1 LRYAHDTGQELI
13 NFYSADRPYIKH
25 SPSRD
30 TVQNRSLTEQQ
41 QKSLWILYPDMTE
54 HHPGR
59 LPLCVGMP
67 VMIKR
72 NQATECRITNGAE
85 GVIAG
90 WEQGAGAFGQPKLNA
105 LFVRLAQP
113 SSETSFEGLPPDVV
127 PVAPQELKISCKL
140 PDDRE
145 YDILRTQIPVVLNF
159 AMTDFAAQGRT
170 REHNVVHIESCNTP
184 NSYYVCLSRSS
195 SAKNTII
202 IGDIEPKYIS
212 NGLSSQLR
220 QEFRVLEILDEI
232 SRMKYDG
239 EFPLELEFE
248 NRSDAISAY
257 GKHFQD
263 SAPCPNQVHPSL
275 SWSQTDPLEKCQ
287 EWKVKWKV
295 VGGKDELAK
304 TKTKKGMADETA
316 SIVDSSCGNVKSWN
330 AQPPQHCN
338 QQDEDIFKMD
348 VVTISTATEQLKC
361 ADLPVPMEVDEPT
374 QQMTFMNNLQ
384 SIGPRLSVSKTMPG
398 SFPDVIGDNGP
409 TTLSSISLN
418 QPPQGLKWSNNSCA
432 YDALLTVLYR
442 SFTSDLRSWDK
453 YKDPTTHI
461 VRAIT

>member
-1 LRYAHDTGQELI
+1 
-13 NFYSADRPYIKH
+13 
-25 SPSRD
+25 
-30 TVQNRSLTEQQ
+30 
-41 QKSLWILYPDMTE
+41 
-54 HHPGR
+54 
-59 LPLCVGMP
+59 
-67 VMIKR
+67 
-72 NQATECRITNGAE
+72 
-85 GVIAG
+85 
-90 WEQGAGAFGQPKLNA
+90 
-105 LFVRLAQP
+105 
-113 SSETSFEGLPPDVV
+113 
-127 PVAPQELKISCKL
+127 
-140 PDDRE
+140 
-145 YDILRTQIPVVLNF
+145 
-159 AMTDFAAQGRT
+159 
-170 REHNVVHIESCNTP
+170 
-184 NSYYVCLSRSS
+184 
-195 SAKNTII
+195 
-202 IGDIEPKYIS
+202 
-212 NGLSSQLR
+212 
-220 QEFRVLEILDEI
+220 
-232 SRMKYDG
+232 
-239 EFPLELEFE
+239 
-248 NRSDAISAY
+248 
-257 GKHFQD
+257 
-263 SAPCPNQVHPSL
+263 
-275 SWSQTDPLEKCQ
+275 
-287 EWKVKWKV
+287 VKWKV

-461 VRAIT
+461 MFDLYQGFFDVLRSERLLENVRDTLSIVIPDQSLGTVKPRGQFNSPIDIFQILRSFSFPDLELPKVLFCGNCNSRQQSHRGNTPQCTSLFVLSPSSWAAFQSTGRNMGHISQSDTATWLNMFMVCKSYAPTSCSTCQTRLIKNRDHQRTPLLICFDLANLPGPITLSKQVYLPEQQPSMRRVKYRLCGVIYFGESHFVCRVIDRDGTVWSHDGMWLSPYCRLQGPLKDFDSQKMWWIRNSNSRKKAHVAIYTIVE